1 MLRQAKAKAE
11 EKKRIERLGER
22 KDEKGKRKRRKEKKV
37 SNENGKGEA
46 SFSATVYVTTSTQIK
61 SLSNM
66 DQTLRIS

>member
-1 MLRQAKAKAE
+1 MLQLAA

-22 KDEKGKRKRRKEKKV
+22 KEEKGKREEEKKKKV

-46 SFSATVYVTTSTQIK
+46 SFSATVYVTTPTRIK